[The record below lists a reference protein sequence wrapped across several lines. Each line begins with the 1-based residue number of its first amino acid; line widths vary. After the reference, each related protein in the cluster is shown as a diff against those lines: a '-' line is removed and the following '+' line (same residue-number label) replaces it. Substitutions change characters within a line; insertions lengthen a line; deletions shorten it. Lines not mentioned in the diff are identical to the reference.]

1 MSEPCK
7 RAPVSERRDDES
19 VGTAE
24 ELILVDAVPVGDAD
38 DAEVGVVLEV
48 EAGLLEPLEVAYRL
62 DVHATLK
69 HVTSSPH
76 IILKI
81 FCQSNC
87 ISRKP

>member
-38 DAEVGVVLEV
+38 DAEVGVVFEV
-48 EAGLLEPLEVAYRL
+48 ESRLLEPLEVAHAL
-62 DVHATLK
+62 DVHPALK
-69 HVTSSPH
+69 HTQCHPWIQQHGTSVTHP
-76 IILKI
+76 
-81 FCQSNC
+81 
-87 ISRKP
+87 PV